1 MKKNLTITIKVTAY
15 LECKYMSYSLTY
27 VLALAEDVNSITMS
41 IKDWFHTVLQLWKQL
56 THRSIAFTPTT

>member
-1 MKKNLTITIKVTAY
+1 
-15 LECKYMSYSLTY
+15 MSYSLTY
-27 VLALAEDVNSITMS
+27 VLTLAEDVNSITMS